1 MILISIYS
9 NIISNINSILLRF
22 NDYDMFTYCS
32 ILECIQV
39 LIAVQVADI
48 LDIKLFDSITFS
60 WNIMRSYL
68 IFSEKLINSYKE
80 RSCHYSWNNCQILS
94 SKLSFID
101 DVLEK
106 ELQFCG
112 QDTQLNVN
120 IYSRIP

>member
-60 WNIMRSYL
+60 
-68 IFSEKLINSYKE
+68 
-80 RSCHYSWNNCQILS
+80 
-94 SKLSFID
+94 
-101 DVLEK
+101 
-106 ELQFCG
+106 
-112 QDTQLNVN
+112 
-120 IYSRIP
+120 